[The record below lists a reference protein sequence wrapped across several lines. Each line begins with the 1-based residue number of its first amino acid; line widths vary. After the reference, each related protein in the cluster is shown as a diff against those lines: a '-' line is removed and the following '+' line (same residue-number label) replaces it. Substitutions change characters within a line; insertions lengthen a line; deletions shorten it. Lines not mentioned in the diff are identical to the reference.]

1 MHNPNPFDFVPFADA
16 PTLRTREH
24 FDNLG
29 GQWSGYL
36 EIKLAALTPVHVVG
50 SLSQGRA
57 SGNSKMVRQDERA
70 CIPAATLRGCLR
82 AFVEALTSGWVSQA
96 TPEYA
101 KEFNKRHIGFSTF
114 ETYQNDGRNNRRRS
128 PPAVNPAFR
137 PAYSDDEQ
145 MDVASYLFGIV
156 TEAAKGQDEA
166 EAVLTRKG
174 RVWLEDAFIAGEHLK
189 DNKYWIPDIAGD
201 AFMGGAKPS
210 ASNWWYLKP
219 DDIWRRQTHGHQ
231 LAEFVGAEFWGRKFY
246 YHQNPTRCVAYYD
259 IDGGEWHYAPG
270 RGFRKVMLEC
280 MEANTTSDAF
290 RLYVD
295 RLPTPLLHLLVLAL
309 IPGRNMRHKLGYG
322 KAYGYGSI
330 EFSIVGVKLRN
341 EEGDSRVPGPL
352 VDESAMVDGWV
363 ADAFD
368 EGKLVEAQVA
378 DLIDKKA
385 LNWLARILG
394 RQGSENLLFTYPPFA
409 TGDFMQPVQLS
420 ALNAAAPSVGGTSN
434 VSTMGIAKALFPLKR
449 PIHFRYYQ
457 QAAQGWAIIK
467 RRTP

>member
-1 MHNPNPFDFVPFADA
+1 MHNPNPFDFVPFADG
-16 PTLRTREH
+16 PTLRTRQH

-29 GQWSGYL
+29 GRWSGYL
-36 EIKLAALTPVHVVG
+36 EVKLAALTPIHVVG
-50 SLSQGRA
+50 TLRQDQA
-57 SGNSKMVRQDERA
+57 SGQSKMVRQDERA
-70 CIPAATLRGCLR
+70 CIPAATMRGCLR

-96 TPEYA
+96 TLEYP
-101 KEFNKRHIGFSTF
+101 KRTNERHIGFSTF
-114 ETYQNDGRNNRRRS
+114 ETFPNNGRRNKRIS
-128 PPAVNPAFR
+128 PPAVHPAFK

-156 TEAAKGQDEA
+156 TEAVKGQDMA

-174 RVWLEDAFIAGEHLK
+174 RVWIEEGFIADEHLT
-189 DNKYWIPDIAGD
+189 DNRYWIPDIAGD

-219 DDIWRRQTHGHQ
+219 DDIWQRKTHGHQ

-246 YHQNPTRCVAYYD
+246 YHQDPTRCVAYYD
-259 IDGGEWHYAPG
+259 IDGGKWHYAPE

-280 MEANTTSDAF
+280 MEANTASEAF

-295 RLPTPLLHLLVLAL
+295 RLPTSLLHLLLLAL

-330 EFSIVGVKLRN
+330 EFSIVGVNLRN
-341 EEGDSRVPGPL
+341 EDGGSRVPSPL
-352 VDESAMVDGWV
+352 VDESAMVDGWI

-368 EGKLVEAQVA
+368 DGKLAEAKVA
-378 DLIDKKA
+378 GLIDKGA

-394 RQGSENLLFTYPPFA
+394 WQESEKLLFTYPPFA

-420 ALNAAAPSVGGTSN
+420 ALNAKVPSIGGTSN
-434 VSTMGIAKALFPLKR
+434 LSPMGIAKALFPLKR

-457 QAAQGWAIIK
+457 PAAQGWKIIK
-467 RRTP
+467 HRTP